1 MVNSKELT
9 NWLLEKCCDNP
20 DIIFTEST
28 ICNERSISC
37 RNCLE
42 IVTTSGYESFLG
54 RSVAEKWNN
63 IMVGR
68 ARKKREHVEVDV
80 NEYPFVYA
88 IK

>member
-1 MVNSKELT
+1 MVNFKELT

-20 DIIFTEST
+20 DIIST
-28 ICNERSISC
+28 KSNVCDERSISC

-42 IVTTSGYESFLG
+42 IVIASGYDKFLG
-54 RSVAEKWNN
+54 RSVGEKWNN

-68 ARKKREHVEVDV
+68 ARKKREPVEVDV